1 MLHTFLPTKASK
13 FVEVLMLRETYDYEC
28 TSPATEV
35 LVLRETYDYC
45 MSVEY
50 SSGSGVRDAKV

>member
-13 FVEVLMLRETYDYEC
+13 FIEVLMLRETYDYEC

-35 LVLRETYDYC
+35 LVLRETYDYEC
-45 MSVEY
+45 TVQ
-50 SSGSGVRDAKV
+50 